1 MELQTT
7 IEKVIDPYTT
17 SCLNRNHQH
26 TIDSIFLKK
35 KFDRGFNFG
44 LNSIM
49 SKFYNKIVNGNSL
62 EILKKIPDKTFD
74 LVFADPPY
82 NMQIGEKLKRPDN
95 SKVNGVND
103 KWDQFSNFK
112 HYDDFCK
119 SWLKECKRILKDD
132 GTIWVI
138 GTYHNIFRLGYH
150 LQNLNYWILNDVIWR
165 KCNPM
170 PNFRGTRFTNAHETL
185 IWASK
190 NKKSKYTFNYQ
201 SLKCLN
207 DDLQMR
213 SDWTLPICNGK
224 ERLKKNGKKI
234 HSTQKPES
242 LLHRIILATT
252 NKGDTIFDPFLGTGT
267 TAVVAKK
274 LGRNFY
280 GIEKDKKYFKA
291 AQDRINKTKEIA
303 DDYLDIV
310 ENNKSKP
317 RVPFGSL
324 VELGILKPGTTLFDT
339 EKKINAKIM
348 IDGSIKYKEAEG
360 SIHKVAAKIMGT
372 ESYNGWTYWYCKIN
386 GATVLIDNLRQK
398 FISSKRA

>member
-1 MELQTT
+1 
-7 IEKVIDPYTT
+7 
-17 SCLNRNHQH
+17 
-26 TIDSIFLKK
+26 
-35 KFDRGFNFG
+35 
-44 LNSIM
+44 M
-49 SKFYNKIVNGNSL
+49 SKIFNTLIHGDSL
-62 EILKKIPDKTFD
+62 KELKRIPDKSFE
-74 LVFADPPY
+74 LIFADPPY
-82 NMQIGEKLKRPDN
+82 NLQIGENLTRPDA
-95 SKVNGVND
+95 SKVKGVND
-103 KWDQFSNFK
+103 KWDQFKDFE
-112 HYDDFCK
+112 HYDNFCK
-119 SWLKECKRILKDD
+119 SWLVECRRILKDN
-132 GTIWVI
+132 GSIWVI
-138 GTYHNIFRLGYH
+138 GSYHNIFRLGYH

-242 LLHRIILATT
+242 LLHRIILATS

-291 AQDRINKTKEIA
+291 AQDRINKTKKIA

-348 IDGSIKYKEAEG
+348 IDGSIKYQQSEG
-360 SIHKVAAKIMGT
+360 SIHKVAAKILGA
-372 ESYNGWTYWYCKIN
+372 ESCNGWTFWHYLSDNK
-386 GATVLIDNLRQK
+386 LRPIDELRQRLR
-398 FISSKRA
+398 SNNQSL